1 MSDYYSEMF
10 FGQCRRCLMKDP
22 CRYTLNRTLQTQTLP
37 ASQEGYTK
45 LDLPEHHMVIYVLGD
60 PSCASVGFAKFCP
73 SHGFLGGGKFQTVRL
88 IFHPEHWGK
97 MNPILTCAFFSNK
110 RLNPPTSFGLAGFT
124 AKPGVILRTKTP
136 PGFSGAFTRNQGRG
150 SFRSLRGNTLLLAP
164 FIDLL
169 DIWKTATKHKICERC
184 ILRLVYIWVPN
195 IFRCSSLFGGNDL
208 IWQADVSYGLKPP
221 TWCSSTTKFVF

>member
-1 MSDYYSEMF
+1 
-10 FGQCRRCLMKDP
+10 MK
-22 CRYTLNRTLQTQTLP
+22 NRTLLP
-37 ASQEGYTK
+37 DIARIAGGLHE
-45 LDLPEHHMVIYVLGD
+45 
-60 PSCASVGFAKFCP
+60 AWFARA
-73 SHGFLGGGKFQTVRL
+73 SHGDLRVGRSKLCIRWICQ
-88 IFHPEHWGK
+88 
-97 MNPILTCAFFSNK
+97 NPILTCAFFSNK